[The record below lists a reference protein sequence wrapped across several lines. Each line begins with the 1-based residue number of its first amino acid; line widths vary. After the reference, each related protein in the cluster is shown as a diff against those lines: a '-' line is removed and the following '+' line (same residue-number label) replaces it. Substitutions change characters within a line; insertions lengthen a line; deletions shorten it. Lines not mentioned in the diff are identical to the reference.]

1 MTPKM
6 TKGFHHIT
14 MVSTQAPRT
23 LAFYRDLLGLP
34 LVKQTVNFDDPGA
47 YHLYFG
53 DQEGRPGTILTFFEW
68 PRARRGGWGVGGI
81 HHLALGV
88 ETREAQLKWKRRLLD
103 ARVPVSGPYDR
114 GYFESIYFQD
124 PDGQVLE
131 IATAGPGYAIDEPM
145 DSLGQKLILPPANR
159 LPEGR
164 DEVGI
169 RATQHPEPV
178 PEVTPDM
185 ALQGIHHITGITDD
199 MVRAHEFY
207 EAALGLSLVKRTLNQ
222 DDGKTE
228 HWFWAHYDGKEIGP
242 HSALTLF
249 EWPGSTHRAR
259 PGGGQT
265 HHLAFRASSGEEQ
278 MEWREHLLGMGVD
291 VSPVMD
297 RRYFQSI
304 YFQAPDGILLEIATD
319 GPGFTRDEEL
329 EALGRRLQLPP
340 WLESRRRE
348 IEAGLTP
355 LDVGSPTDSGSEG
368 GVEDPTGSG
377 KTLEEEGSVEVI
389 GVKKAGGDS

>member
-1 MTPKM
+1 MAPIITR
-6 TKGFHHIT
+6 GFHHIT
-14 MVSTQAPRT
+14 MVSTRAPRT

-53 DQEGRPGTILTFFEW
+53 DETGRPGTILTFFEW
-68 PRARRGGWGVGGI
+68 PHARRGAWGVGGI

-88 ETREAQLKWKRRLLD
+88 ESPEAQLKWKRRLTD

-114 GYFESIYFQD
+114 GYFQSVYFQD

-131 IATAGPGYAIDEPM
+131 IATKGPGYDIDEPM
-145 DSLGQKLILPPANR
+145 DALGRKLIIPPSSR

-164 DEVGI
+164 DEAGI
-169 RATQHPEPV
+169 RAAFYPEPV

-185 ALQGIHHITGITDD
+185 KLQGIHHITGITNDIT
-199 MVRAHEFY
+199 RAHEFY
-207 EAALGLSLVKRTLNQ
+207 ESALGLRLVKKTLNQ
-222 DDGKTE
+222 DDATAG

-249 EWPGSTHRAR
+249 EWPGATQRAR
-259 PGGGQT
+259 AGAGQT
-265 HHLAFRASSGEEQ
+265 HHIAFRAASAEEQ
-278 MEWREHLLGMGVD
+278 LAWRDHLLGMGIQ

-304 YFQAPDGILLEIATD
+304 YFQAPDGLLLEIATD
-319 GPGFTRDEEL
+319 GPGFALDEDPGS
-329 EALGRRLQLPP
+329 LGRRLQLPP
-340 WLESRRRE
+340 WLEDRRQG
-348 IEAGLTP
+348 IQAGLAP
-355 LDVGSPTDSGSEG
+355 LDMGEG
-368 GVEDPTGSG
+368 GVPVVAESAGAIGELAGSDR
-377 KTLEEEGSVEVI
+377 L
-389 GVKKAGGDS
+389 GGDR